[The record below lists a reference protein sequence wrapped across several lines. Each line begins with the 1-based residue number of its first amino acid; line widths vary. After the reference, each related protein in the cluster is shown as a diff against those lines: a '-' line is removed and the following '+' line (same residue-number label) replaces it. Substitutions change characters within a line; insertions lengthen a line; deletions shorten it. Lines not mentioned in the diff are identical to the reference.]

1 MTVTLSL
8 FILACAEGTVLI
20 WGPYFSWQRRE
31 EAKQKESRLLQ
42 VLLTHG
48 AHGFHSHSTGSEQIT
63 WLSLCWWSREIELF
77 YRERGTNN
85 WEQCWSKPFITFI
98 PDVEY
103 ICIYVCVKLL
113 KFHYFRNK
121 AICNNTDGTE
131 IIILNEISQKEKDKY
146 HISLI

>member
-1 MTVTLSL
+1 MEQGNRVVLQG
-8 FILACAEGTVLI
+8 EGDKQLRTVL
-20 WGPYFSWQRRE
+20 
-31 EAKQKESRLLQ
+31 
-42 VLLTHG
+42 
-48 AHGFHSHSTGSEQIT
+48 
-63 WLSLCWWSREIELF
+63 
-77 YRERGTNN
+77 
-85 WEQCWSKPFITFI
+85 KPFITFI